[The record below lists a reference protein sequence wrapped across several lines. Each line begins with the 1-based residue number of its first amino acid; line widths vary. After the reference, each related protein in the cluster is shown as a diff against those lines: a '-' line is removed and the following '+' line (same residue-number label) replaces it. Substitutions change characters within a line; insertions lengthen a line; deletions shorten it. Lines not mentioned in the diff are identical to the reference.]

1 METKIDSLNKIARIA
16 GIGYLVI
23 FVTGI
28 FANFFVLESIVV
40 PNDANA
46 TYNNIVKNT
55 TQFRVGFLS
64 FVIMVVFDLVLTWA
78 LYVIFEPVNR
88 KLSLFAAWFR
98 LVNTA
103 IFGVALFALF
113 NVLHL
118 TSGVEYLN
126 VFEPAQ
132 LQARVMLAIENFNYI
147 WLIGLLF
154 FGIHLAALGYLIL
167 QSKFIANFIGILLMA
182 ASLGYVID
190 SIAHFMMPDYDDYKA
205 VFSMVVVIPGVVGE
219 LSFTLWLLIRGVK
232 QRERVK
238 K

>member
-1 METKIDSLNKIARIA
+1 METKLNALNRIARIA

-40 PNDANA
+40 PNNA
-46 TYNNIVKNT
+46 ASTFNNILENT
-55 TQFRVGFLS
+55 SQFRLGFLS
-64 FVIMVVFDLVLTWA
+64 FVIMVAFDVVLTWA
-78 LYVIFEPVNR
+78 LYLIFEPVN
-88 KLSLFAAWFR
+88 KNLSLFGAWFR

-126 VFEPAQ
+126 AFEPSQ

-154 FGIHLAALGYLIL
+154 FGIHLAVLGYLIL
-167 QSKFIANFIGILLMA
+167 KSKFIANFIGILLMI
-182 ASLGYVID
+182 ASLGYVAD
-190 SIAHFMMPDYDDYKA
+190 SAAHFMIPNYDDYKA
-205 VFSMVVVIPGVVGE
+205 VFSMIVVIPGVVGE
-219 LSFTLWLLIRGVK
+219 LSLTLWLLIKGVK
-232 QRERVK
+232 QRK
-238 K
+238 

>member
-1 METKIDSLNKIARIA
+1 MNSLNKIAKIA

-40 PNDANA
+40 PGDAA
-46 TYNNIVKNT
+46 TTFNYILENEF
-55 TQFRVGFLS
+55 QFRIGFLS
-64 FVIMVVFDLVLTWA
+64 FVIMVVFDVMLTWA
-78 LYVIFEPVNR
+78 LYLIFEPVNR
-88 KLSLFAAWFR
+88 NLSLFGSWFR

-118 TSGVEYLN
+118 TSGAEYLN
-126 VFEPAQ
+126 TFEPSQ
-132 LQARVMLAIENFNYI
+132 LHARVMLAIENFNYI

-167 QSKFIANFIGILLMA
+167 KSRFVANFIGILLMI
-182 ASLGYVID
+182 ASLGYIVD
-190 SIAHFMMPDYDDYKA
+190 SVAHFMMPSYNDYKA
-205 VFSMVVVIPGVVGE
+205 VFSMIVILPGVVGE
-219 LSFTLWLLIRGVK
+219 LSLTLWLLIRGVK
-232 QRERVK
+232 QSK
-238 K
+238 KA